1 MVPPVRIVSGLILVR
16 GRRYIPGGMKHKPL
30 QIDWDELEAAFEN
43 RNEDLTYYLD
53 LVTGQV
59 ILEGEGEDAHFDEDA
74 EMDDAVPVE
83 AAPRGET
90 TRLYVVSFSDDD
102 ELDWMDD
109 FIEGDGTIPAA
120 LKETLSD
127 LVAQGPSQ
135 RCKDELRHH
144 PEVRDRWFLFRS
156 ERVHEVMDAWM
167 ESNKISP
174 ATPPP
179 WA

>member
-1 MVPPVRIVSGLILVR
+1 LILVR
-16 GRRYIPGGMKHKPL
+16 GPRYIPGGMKHKPL

-74 EMDDAVPVE
+74 EMDDAVDGD
-83 AAPRGET
+83 ARPRRET
-90 TRLYVVSFSDDD
+90 TRLYVVSFTDDD
-102 ELDWMDD
+102 EMDWMDE
-109 FIEGDGTIPAA
+109 FIEGDDSLPAP

-127 LVAQGPSQ
+127 LVTQGAPQ
-135 RCKDELRHH
+135 KFKDELRHH
-144 PEVRDRWFLFRS
+144 PEVRARWFLFRS
-156 ERVHEVMDAWM
+156 ERLHEVMDGWM

-174 ATPPP
+174 ASPPP
-179 WA
+179 WK